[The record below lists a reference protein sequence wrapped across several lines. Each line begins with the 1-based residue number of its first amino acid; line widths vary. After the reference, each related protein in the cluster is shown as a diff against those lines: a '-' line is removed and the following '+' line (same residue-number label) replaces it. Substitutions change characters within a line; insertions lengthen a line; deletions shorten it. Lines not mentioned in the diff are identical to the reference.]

1 MELHYEVMK
10 VRILI
15 LLFAFSLVRCE
26 DQDLNT
32 GDIETEPPIL
42 NANFFLVNEVVGG
55 YYSGLPAHYHETS
68 RQYPTI
74 IFIHGAGQHG
84 DGDGQ
89 LHHVLN
95 EAIPELLQQKRFP
108 ASFTVHG
115 SNYSFI
121 ILAPQF
127 SIPPTDT
134 QVLSFINYAKDTYR
148 IDTARIFLVGFSEG
162 GTTASDVAAAHPGLF
177 AALVAIA
184 GVSKSG
190 DVESKCK
197 SIADNHLP
205 VWLFHNDMDQL
216 MDVNLTRNF
225 ASLINSFHPPIPP
238 KYTEFLPYGLW
249 NHDAWTKATDPAF
262 KENGMNIYEW
272 MLQYRR

>member
-1 MELHYEVMK
+1 ML
-10 VRILI
+10 
-15 LLFAFSLVRCE
+15 AFSLARCE
-26 DQDLNT
+26 DRDLKN
-32 GDIETEPPIL
+32 GNIETEPPVL
-42 NANFFLVNEVVGG
+42 TANVVRVNDVVGG

-68 RQYPTI
+68 RKYPVI
-74 IFIHGAGQHG
+74 IFFHGAGQYG
-84 DGDGQ
+84 DGDRQ
-89 LHHVLN
+89 LYHVLT
-95 EAIPELLQQKRFP
+95 EAIPELLQQNRFP
-108 ASFTVHG
+108 PSFTVHG

-127 SIPPTDT
+127 STPPTDT
-134 QVLSFINYAKDTYR
+134 QALSFINYAKDTYR

-190 DVESKCK
+190 DIQSKCK
-197 SIADNHLP
+197 SISDNHLP
-205 VWLFHNDMDQL
+205 LWLFHNDMDQL
-216 MDVNLTRNF
+216 MDIELTRNF
-225 ASLINSFHPPIPP
+225 VSIINSFNPAIPP

-262 KENGMNIYEW
+262 KEDGLNIYEW
-272 MLQYRR
+272 MLQYKR